1 MQLIGF
7 LSVLLE
13 QHLPR
18 IVAQTSSNSN
28 GSSSSTKFPVGELLS
43 LLAAFTFQQPDT
55 ESLQQ
60 CLQPWTAFAAMVTD
74 SEAGEHVQ
82 AMAAEVST
90 Y

>member
-28 GSSSSTKFPVGELLS
+28 GSSTSKFPVGELLS
-43 LLAAFTFQQPDT
+43 LLAVFTFQQPDT

-82 AMAAEVST
+82 AMAAEAST